1 MVISLRFLKDS
12 IENLAEDI
20 LPIHTQLD
28 DFQSINTKIDTQTIV
43 EFISPAVFFL
53 ISAFFIKHKKRL
65 TTDVAFYRNQR
76 AYKVAA
82 EKLQFLTHSQEK
94 DSRSFVNELSEILRE
109 YIGNKLNLEGKA
121 ITAAEVE
128 VKLRESDFNVGQA
141 DRARKF
147 LEKFEALQYA
157 PKSSGNNN
165 ELLNESQ
172 SLIKILEKES

>member
-1 MVISLRFLKDS
+1 M
-12 IENLAEDI
+12 
-20 LPIHTQLD
+20 
-28 DFQSINTKIDTQTIV
+28 
-43 EFISPAVFFL
+43 
-53 ISAFFIKHKKRL
+53 
-65 TTDVAFYRNQR
+65 
-76 AYKVAA
+76 
-82 EKLQFLTHSQEK
+82 
-94 DSRSFVNELSEILRE
+94 
-109 YIGNKLNLEGKA
+109 EGKA

-141 DRARKF
+141 DRARKL